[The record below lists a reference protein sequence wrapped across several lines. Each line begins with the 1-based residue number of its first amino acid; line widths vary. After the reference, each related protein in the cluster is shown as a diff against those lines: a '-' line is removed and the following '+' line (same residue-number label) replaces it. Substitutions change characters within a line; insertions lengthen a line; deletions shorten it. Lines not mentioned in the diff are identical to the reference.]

1 MWDSFETFFEL
12 QTKESLQ
19 QLKTKFSDFRIK
31 YTPINTSVEANQMF
45 IKVLNPLAGKLHKK
59 GGEKG
64 CLSRSMITYDKI
76 VYNQTNR
83 GVIEKSV
90 SFGDKNQ
97 WTAQFDW
104 LIDVMIRMKKTFKKY
119 L

>member
-1 MWDSFETFFEL
+1 
-12 QTKESLQ
+12 
-19 QLKTKFSDFRIK
+19 
-31 YTPINTSVEANQMF
+31 
-45 IKVLNPLAGKLHKK
+45 
-59 GGEKG
+59 
-64 CLSRSMITYDKI
+64 MITYDKI

-83 GVIEKSV
+83 RVIEKSV